1 MPNHVTNRLT
11 IIGTEEQVKQV
22 REAING
28 EREDQFID
36 FHKIAPMPKE
46 LEGTR
51 SPLKI
56 ISQEEYDIQELKI
69 ANDDLTENERNWGI
83 SRGLTQELADEY
95 KKKFGYAEW
104 YSWQNANWGTKW
116 NAYSQVE
123 LDIDCIEFQTA
134 WATPYELLVKL
145 SNMFPEVTFEVKY
158 ADEDF
163 GYNVGEF
170 VLFGGE
176 VVSENIPEGGSV
188 EALEIAMNI
197 QYGTPDE
204 YFDCNQD
211 IFNEYIDDEDEL
223 NDYVLTMIDVAYKH
237 GIYPEVDC
245 NLHKLVLERFK
256 EIALEDEN
264 FELVIV
270 IDKELNKVEK

>member
-11 IIGTEEQVKQV
+11 IIGTEEQVTQV

-36 FHKIAPMPKE
+36 FNKIAPIPKK
-46 LEGTR
+46 LENTQ

-69 ANDDLTENERNWGI
+69 ANDDLTENERNWGF

-104 YSWQNANWGTKW
+104 YGWQNANWGTKW

-123 LDIDCIEFQTA
+123 LDIYCIEFQTA

-170 VLFGGE
+170 TLLN
-176 VVSENIPEGGSV
+176 SEEIDTFKPKGGSV
-188 EALEIAMNI
+188 EAFEMAMNI

-256 EIALEDEN
+256 KIALEDEN

>member
-1 MPNHVTNRLT
+1 
-11 IIGTEEQVKQV
+11 
-22 REAING
+22 
-28 EREDQFID
+28 
-36 FHKIAPMPKE
+36 
-46 LEGTR
+46 
-51 SPLKI
+51 
-56 ISQEEYDIQELKI
+56 
-69 ANDDLTENERNWGI
+69 
-83 SRGLTQELADEY
+83 
-95 KKKFGYAEW
+95 
-104 YSWQNANWGTKW
+104 
-116 NAYSQVE
+116 
-123 LDIDCIEFQTA
+123 
-134 WATPYELLVKL
+134 
-145 SNMFPEVTFEVKY
+145 MFPEVTFEVKY

-176 VVSENIPEGGSV
+176 VVSENIPDGGSV

-245 NLHKLVLERFK
+245 NFHKLVLERFK